1 MILRTDDQGLYIL
14 DPQMWEYMHEVKD
27 LKQSSFVLSR
37 RNFFFL
43 GFSQL
48 GERFGKLFLITA
60 RLI

>member
-27 LKQSSFVLSR
+27 LKHSSFVLSR
-37 RNFFFL
+37 RNFF
-43 GFSQL
+43 GGWSQL